1 MKKRYLKPVLALI
14 VLVATVAG
22 FIWYF
27 QTHPSV
33 GEQLSRTSPGLIV
46 LLLALYVGTI
56 VALAMVTASTARLCR
71 AAMRPAES
79 ILLTAYTAV
88 INFFGPL
95 QSGPAVRA
103 VYLKKKFNVN
113 MKQFGVATLVYYF
126 FYAAF
131 SGLFLLSGLLK
142 WWLLPLT
149 ALGLVV
155 MYAILRSRQFGP
167 RLRQLDLG
175 GWYYLA
181 AATLLQVSLIA
192 AIYYAELHS
201 IDPSISLGQAIIY
214 TGAANFAMFVSI
226 TPGAIGFRE
235 AFLVFSQNLHHVPS
249 STIVAANILDR
260 SVYILLLIG
269 LAVFILSF
277 HAKAHLGLNGATSD
291 TKE

>member
-1 MKKRYLKPVLALI
+1 MKKRYLKSALAL
-14 VLVATVAG
+14 VVVAATITG

-27 QTHPSV
+27 NTHPSV
-33 GEQLSRTSPGLIV
+33 GEQLSRTSFGLIV
-46 LLLALYVGTI
+46 LLLILYLGTMA
-56 VALAMVTASTARLCR
+56 ALALVTISTARLCR
-71 AAMRPAES
+71 ASLRPAES
-79 ILLTAYTAV
+79 LLLTAYTAV

-103 VYLKKKFNVN
+103 VYLKKKFNVS

-126 FYAAF
+126 FFAGF

-142 WWLLPLT
+142 WWLVPLT
-149 ALGLVV
+149 AIGLAVII
-155 MYAILRSRQFGP
+155 AALKSKRFGP
-167 RLRQLDLG
+167 RFRQLDLG

-181 AATLLQVSLIA
+181 AATLLQVSLVA

-201 IDPSISLGQAIIY
+201 IDPSIGVGQAIIY
-214 TGAANFAMFVSI
+214 AGAANFAMFVSI

-260 SVYILLLIG
+260 SVYVLLLVG
-269 LAVFILSF
+269 LSVFILSF
-277 HAKAHLGLNGATSD
+277 HAKEHLKLNGTNRG
-291 TKE
+291 TN